1 MDYYQGKLVLITGGS
16 SGIGLALAKQLAALQ
31 ANVWILAR
39 RPEQLEIAIKEI
51 ESCRKNPSQ
60 RFGVIKADVSDEQ
73 EINTEISKFLETTGV
88 PDILINSAGVTRP
101 GLLDDLDSKIFH
113 WLMDVNYFGTV
124 YTTKKIVPGMVA
136 RHSGQIINICSGAGY
151 AGLYGYSAYCGSKFA
166 VRGFSDT
173 LRSELKEHGIKVSLV
188 LPPDTNTPQLI
199 EEQQYKPALTKALT
213 EDNGGIAEPEEVARN
228 ILKSASNGKYMILPH
243 FQISLLYNVVNVLM
257 IFNLYFPF
265 MDMLVNQ
272 ARAKTEKQKV
282 QKSLS

>member
-16 SGIGLALAKQLAALQ
+16 SGIGLALAKQLATLQ

-39 RPEQLEIAIKEI
+39 RPEQLDIALKEI
-51 ESCRKNPSQ
+51 ESCRKNPVQ
-60 RFGVIKADVSDEQ
+60 QFGVIQADVSDEQ
-73 EINTEISKFLETTGV
+73 EINTELSKFLATTGV

-101 GLLDDLDSKIFH
+101 GLLEDLDSKIFH

-124 YTTKKIVPGMVA
+124 YTTKKIVPGMAA

-173 LRSELKEHGIKVSLV
+173 LRSELKENGIKVSLV

-243 FQISLLYNVVNVLM
+243 SQISLLYNVVNVLM

-272 ARAKTEKQKV
+272 ARAKTEKQKI
-282 QKSLS
+282 QKSIS